1 MGKREEQEE
10 NMGRYGWLMHAMEQF
25 HKAAALVSDD
35 MMVLEHTETCEAV
48 LDSGGFYSVQDW
60 LPAAA
65 CAAIRACIE
74 NGETQTVSAD
84 LGHMRCRIQMI
95 PLEKEAL
102 LIFEGMQE
110 EFPALLLS
118 ALRLREKAEDLLRI
132 AEKLR
137 NVEGAAQE
145 AAEVR
150 SIAMQLLR
158 QAQHTEVLGSSGVS
172 SAPKSCDAGQLAQD
186 AANAI
191 CQHGYDARAWVETGL
206 FITADPVLV
215 QAALLT
221 LAANSIQAGAAHI
234 IIKAARQGDRV
245 LLRVED
251 DGPGMLREAVQRMR
265 DGWRMSGSELLHPN
279 WGFGLPFAV
288 RVAEMHGGQLYH
300 IANTKAEG
308 CVMCLA
314 LPEQESDEV
323 EAPGIYVDSV
333 LDPAETELSVL
344 E

>member
-25 HKAAALVSDD
+25 HKAAALVSAD
-35 MMVLEHTETCEAV
+35 MMVLEHTETCEVV
-48 LDSGGFYSVQDW
+48 LDRGGFYSVQDW

-65 CAAIRACIE
+65 CAAIHSCID
-74 NGETQTVSAD
+74 NGETQTVSAN

-150 SIAMQLLR
+150 STAMQLLR
-158 QAQHTEVLGSSGVS
+158 QAQHTEVLGSSGVP
-172 SAPKSCDAGQLAQD
+172 SAPKSCDAGQLVRD
-186 AANAI
+186 AAKAI
-191 CQHGYDARAWVETGL
+191 CQHGYDARVLAETGL
-206 FITADPVLV
+206 FITVDPVLI
-215 QAALLT
+215 QATLLT

-234 IIKAARQGDRV
+234 IIKAARQGERV

-251 DGPGMLREAVQRMR
+251 DGPGMPREAVQRMR

-288 RVAEMHGGQLYH
+288 RVAEMYGGQLYH
-300 IANTKAEG
+300 IGNTQAEG

-344 E
+344 T